1 MKSAILA
8 RAATAAWACVLLS
21 CATFAQAASPAGDTE
36 IRAEPE
42 YQPYSRAEAA
52 PKVRRADPSA
62 VHGIT
67 LAAPSEHQ
75 KVAPAAGPGVPLQVG
90 FGRDVAELSDGAH
103 MASTLQWH
111 ALDSGA
117 LVAAISVTSPGA
129 ASVRA
134 GLRVKAMPAGTL
146 VRFYAPEAGEVHEA
160 SAEEIQENVGRSL
173 AAGERSEAA
182 LLYWSPLVEGATL
195 VVEIELPAGQSPAH
209 LDVAVP
215 TVSHLVTSPS
225 TNFALPV
232 AKATSAACENDV
244 MCYQATWSTESNA
257 TARILFTDGSS
268 SYLCTGTL
276 VVDLDT
282 STSIPYFITANHCIN
297 NQPAA
302 SSIQSF
308 WFYRSTACNSG
319 VKGASVTLSGGATLL
334 YNSATTDTSLVRLAG
349 TPPGGAMYA
358 GWSVGGAASIG
369 AAVTGIHHPRGDLQK
384 ISFGAVVGYVT
395 CSAASNDSFSCNGA
409 NSTNGTF
416 VDVNWS
422 SGMTEP
428 GSSGSGLFLDSG
440 HYLVGQLYG
449 GDGTSC
455 TNTGTDTYGRF
466 DVAYRSALYQYLGG
480 TPPAGGSTGGSS
492 GSTGGSTPPAP
503 SFTPALN
510 YTALWW
516 NPLESGW
523 GLSINQHNSTLFA
536 AWYEYAIGGTPTW
549 IVMPGG
555 TWTSTTSITGDLYAT
570 SGPPSTGPYNPAQVA
585 STKVGTATIT
595 FSAQNRAVLSY
606 TVNGVSGTKAI
617 QPQAFGVSDSTPVA
631 SYGDLWWNSSES
643 GWGLS
648 IAQQYRTLFS
658 VLYTYG
664 PYGGPI
670 WYVMP
675 GGSWSGTT
683 YSGPLYRTSSAPGSF
698 FGTAFNPSAVTAAP
712 VGTMSIA
719 FSATGSATLT
729 YSVDGEVTTKS
740 ITREPF

>member
-1 MKSAILA
+1 MQSVILA
-8 RAATAAWACVLLS
+8 RVARAAWACAFLAFAPL
-21 CATFAQAASPAGDTE
+21 AQAASPAGDVE

-42 YQPYSRAEAA
+42 YQPYSRVEAA
-52 PKVRRADPSA
+52 PRVRRADPSLVHA
-62 VHGIT
+62 VT
-67 LAAPSEHQ
+67 LAPVPAQQ

-90 FGRDVAELSDGAH
+90 FARDVPGLSDGVQ
-103 MASTLQWH
+103 ASAALRWR

-117 LVAAISVTSPGA
+117 LVGAMSVTSPGA
-129 ASVRA
+129 ASLRA
-134 GLRVKAMPAGTL
+134 GLRVTAMPAGTL
-146 VRFYAPEAGEVHEA
+146 VRFYAPTDGEVYEA

-182 LLYWSPLVEGATL
+182 LLYWSPLVEGSTL
-195 VVEIELPAGQSPAH
+195 VVEVELPAGQGPAH
-209 LDVAVP
+209 LDLAVP
-215 TVSHLVTSPS
+215 AISHLVTSPS
-225 TNFALPV
+225 TNFVVPTT
-232 AKATSAACENDV
+232 KAAASCENDV
-244 MCYQATWSTESNA
+244 MCYQGTWANESDA
-257 TARILFTDGSS
+257 TARILFAQGGS

-282 STSIPYFITANHCIN
+282 STSIPYFLTANHCIN
-297 NQPAA
+297 SQSAA
-302 SSIQSF
+302 SSIQSY

-319 VKGASVTLSGGATLL
+319 VRGASVTLSGGATLL
-334 YNSATTDTSLVRLAG
+334 YNSATTDTSLVRLAA

-358 GWSVGGAASIG
+358 GWSAGTSPGLGAG
-369 AAVTGIHHPRGDLQK
+369 VTGIHHPHGDLQK
-384 ISFGAVVGYVT
+384 ISFGSVVGYTT
-395 CSAASNDSFSCNGA
+395 CTAASNDTFSCQGA
-409 NSTNGTF
+409 SSSTSTF
-416 VDVNWS
+416 VDVQWS

-428 GSSGSGLFLDSG
+428 GSSGSGLYLNNG

-455 TNTGTDTYGRF
+455 TDTGTDTYGRF
-466 DVAYRSALYQYLGG
+466 DVAYRAGLYRFLGG
-480 TPPAGGSTGGSS
+480 TPTGGGGSGSTGGSS
-492 GSTGGSTPPAP
+492 PPP
-503 SFTPALN
+503 PTFTPALN

-523 GLSINQHNSTLFA
+523 GLSINQHSSALFA
-536 AWYEYAIGGTPTW
+536 AWYAYGVGGTPTW
-549 IVMPGG
+549 LVMPGG
-555 TWTSTTSITGDLYAT
+555 RWTSTTSITGDLFAT
-570 SGPPSTGPYNPAQVA
+570 SGPPSSQPYNASQVA
-585 STKVGTATIT
+585 STKVGSATIS
-595 FSAQNRAVLSY
+595 FPAADRAVLSY

-617 QPQAFGVSDSTPVA
+617 QKQSFGIADATPVA

-698 FGTAFNPSAVTAAP
+698 YGSAFNPAAVSASA

-719 FSATGSATLT
+719 FSGTGSATLT
-729 YSVDGEVTTKS
+729 YSVDGQVFTKP
-740 ITREPF
+740 IAREPF